1 MISTASSS
9 PLRANL
15 RAHAVRRLLAVGIVA
30 LFSAVLVPAV
40 AAQADTSSTL
50 TVVGTSDVQDSG
62 LVPNLITPMFKKAFP
77 QFTLNYVSLGTGA
90 AINFAEAGTASALIV
105 HAASLENQFVAGGFS
120 KERFGRAVFWGDYVL
135 LGPKSDPAHV
145 LTGAP
150 HDIVTAF
157 QDIAAAG
164 AGGKADFVSRANT
177 SGTAVQEHKIWSLA
191 APSSTLTLCPVST
204 ANGGGSA
211 PSSTST
217 CGATPSYPSWYHATG
232 LTQGPNIENANTCNY
247 PNASAGNDCYVF
259 TDRGTFECLMTASCA
274 GGSAAPTNLQIV
286 GNNNSASARG
296 GNTLLV
302 NSFHAYAI
310 NPAKFA
316 SNPNVAINSTAAED
330 LLNFLQSPGFQVQ
343 LKSYL
348 AGTGGAP
355 FIADASPL
363 ITGKLPK
370 RAQAGKKITVSG
382 SVSNVVPGTPAIVG
396 AKVTLSEV
404 VSGLAAGIPIASAK
418 TNSKGAYKLSFVAP
432 STGSYQLTTPQLTQ
446 VEIPSPTL
454 TPEFGDIL
462 APGASTASKITVQG
476 VLKRVSIKSHPGQV
490 VATGQVLPGS
500 GHVHGSVTML
510 ARRGS
515 TGRFKAVAVSKLGAN
530 DDVFALVARL
540 AAGKWSVEL
549 RFQDGGVLTSTTR
562 SVKVSV
568 PAASTASVGVRS
580 LTVKRGRATLNG
592 TLKPASPSAGTKLEL
607 LAVDLGALPN
617 AKRPTTTAG
626 TKPIK
631 LVLVGTAK
639 LRDGAT
645 KFTLRFTIRRGQR
658 WAIELGYLPAG
669 SAPAYTKTLRTVNVS

>member
-1 MISTASSS
+1 MISTVSSS
-9 PLRANL
+9 PLRAIL

-30 LFSAVLVPAV
+30 LFSAVLIPAV

-62 LVPNLITPMFKKAFP
+62 LVPDLITPMFKKAFP

-90 AINFAEAGTASALIV
+90 AINYAEAGTASALIV
-105 HAASLENQFVAGGFS
+105 HAASLENQFVAQGFS

-164 AGGKADFVSRANT
+164 AAGKADFVSRANT

-191 APSSTLTLCPVST
+191 TPSSTLTLCPVSA
-204 ANGGGSA
+204 ANGGGSR

-217 CGATPSYPSWYHATG
+217 CGSTPSYPSWYHATG

-247 PNASAGNDCYVF
+247 GHASDCYVF

-286 GNNNSASARG
+286 GNDNSASARG

-316 SNPNVAINSTAAED
+316 NDPNVSINSTAAED
-330 LLNFLQSPGFQVQ
+330 LLNFLQSPGFQSQ
-343 LKSYL
+343 LKTYL

-355 FIADASPL
+355 FIADASPV

-370 RAQAGKKITVSG
+370 RATAGKKITVSG
-382 SVSNVVPGTPAIVG
+382 SVSNVVPGTPPIAG
-396 AKVTLSEV
+396 AKVTLSQV
-404 VSGLAAGIPIASAK
+404 GSGLPAGIPIASAK
-418 TNSKGAYKLSFVAP
+418 TSSKGAYKLSFVAP
-432 STGSYQLTTPQLTQ
+432 STGSYQLTTPQLTR

-510 ARRGS
+510 ARHGS
-515 TGRFKAVAVSKLGAN
+515 KGRFKTVAVSKLGAN
-530 DDVFALVARL
+530 DDVFALVAQL
-540 AAGKWSVEL
+540 APGKWSVEL
-549 RFQDGGVLTSTTR
+549 RFQDKGVLTSTTR
-562 SVKVSV
+562 PVKVSV

-580 LTVKRGRATLNG
+580 LTVKRGRATLSG
-592 TLKPASPSAGTKLEL
+592 TLNPVSPAAGTKLEL
-607 LAVDLGALPN
+607 LAVDLGALPK
-617 AKRPTTTAG
+617 AKRPTATGG

-631 LVLVGTAK
+631 LALVGTAK
-639 LRDGAT
+639 LQVGAT
-645 KFTLRFTIRRGQR
+645 RFTLRFTLRRGQR
-658 WAIELGYLPAG
+658 WAIELAYLPAG